1 MSVATVGARAP
12 WAWRLAD
19 GTIVGM
25 NVIGLRVRPGACH
38 RCRFLADF
46 VLKLLV
52 DKVAPELL
60 VLDCAA
66 EAGTTLAADTRCAD
80 TGATARGQLQNLV
93 I

>member
-1 MSVATVGARAP
+1 MSVWRQWARAP

-60 VLDCAA
+60 LLDCAA
-66 EAGTTLAADTRCAD
+66 EAGTGPSRPIHDAPTPGPQRA
-80 TGATARGQLQNLV
+80 GNFK
-93 I
+93 IW

>member
-1 MSVATVGARAP
+1 
-12 WAWRLAD
+12 
-19 GTIVGM
+19 M

-60 VLDCAA
+60 RGGTGPSRPIHDAPTPGPQR
-66 EAGTTLAADTRCAD
+66 AG
-80 TGATARGQLQNLV
+80 NFK
-93 I
+93 IW

>member
-1 MSVATVGARAP
+1 
-12 WAWRLAD
+12 
-19 GTIVGM
+19 M

-66 EAGTTLAADTRCAD
+66 EAGTGPSRPIHDAPTPGPQRAGGGEAATPAAVHD
-80 TGATARGQLQNLV
+80 ARAVSWLPLP
-93 I
+93 